1 VKVSRSRKFK
11 ILVFFLIVIGLLT
24 FSIIK
29 IIEWRKRAKRKILK
43 KKNSFKKN
51 IFLKKYIK
59 YEIYLISYK

>member
-29 IIEWRKRAKRKILK
+29 IIEWRKRAKRKTLKK

-51 IFLKKYIK
+51 IFLKKYKI
-59 YEIYLISYK
+59 

>member
-43 KKNSFKKN
+43 KKKFFFEKN
-51 IFLKKYIK
+51 IK
-59 YEIYLISYK
+59 YEIYLIL